1 MSEFILLP
9 NLPTE
14 KIKTVVIG
22 RHSEIIE
29 KLNLL
34 GIETIVLDENPDIDF
49 SVRNHADMAVVHI
62 GKNNVILD
70 KRQVSAAKK
79 LTSLGFNVKFT
90 DEKITGEYPFDVR
103 LNFAIIGDKLLCGK
117 KSEQSELFELP
128 FEKITVNQ
136 GYCRCSVCILNEK
149 AIITDDESI
158 FKKCRDIFDVLLIEK
173 GDILLED
180 KPYGFIGGASV
191 KADMNTVMFFGSLE
205 YHRDK
210 DKIKAFLKKHG
221 MTYIELFDG
230 LLTDIGSVTAVLQ
243 N

>member
-1 MSEFILLP
+1 MSEFILSP
-9 NLPTE
+9 NLPTG

-22 RHSEIIE
+22 RHFEIIE

-34 GIETIVLDENPDIDF
+34 GIEAVVLDDNPDIDF

-62 GKNNVILD
+62 GKNNLILD
-70 KRQVSAAKK
+70 KRQTSAAKK

-90 DEKITGEYPFDVR
+90 DEKISGDYPFDVR

-117 KSEQSELFELP
+117 RSEQSELSELP
-128 FEKITVNQ
+128 FEKIAVNQ

-173 GDILLED
+173 GDILLEG

-191 KADMNTVMFFGSLE
+191 KADINAVMFFGSLE

-230 LLTDIGSVTAVLQ
+230 PLTDIGSATAVLQ